1 MSDVEM
7 DNFVDPKVVCVKY
20 GGEKSGSYDERK
32 SLFASNP
39 GTLSF
44 NIFPTFHLDG

>member
-7 DNFVDPKVVCVKY
+7 DDLVDTKLYVKCR
-20 GGEKSGSYDERK
+20 GEKSGTYDDRK
-32 SLFASNP
+32 SLFASKP